1 MFLTRCACNF
11 TWSSTSTGL
20 KEGDMASTT
29 RIRAD
34 HEVTWTR
41 SITTWSKLI
50 PFCAALVTWP
60 KCRFS
65 DGPFPVSG
73 WRDIL
78 IIAWLRSQ
86 SHPKSSRGHWILS
99 KEKTRQVLCFF
110 FLIGWSLDIRSMWKI
125 KCLLSMHFLL
135 FNLIVRF
142 SISGAFVH
150 YKNKSSY
157 KYRKEIWIFGLFFL
171 WKMYSIFPSSC
182 V

>member
-1 MFLTRCACNF
+1 
-11 TWSSTSTGL
+11 
-20 KEGDMASTT
+20 MASIT

-50 PFCAALVTWP
+50 PLFCSTTWHDQ
-60 KCRFS
+60 S
-65 DGPFPVSG
+65 ADSEMGPFPFPDGGISLLLPD
-73 WRDIL
+73 RDLSL
-78 IIAWLRSQ
+78 IQKAEAIEFFPRKRLAFA
-86 SHPKSSRGHWILS
+86 RG
-99 KEKTRQVLCFF
+99 QALCFF
-110 FLIGWSLDIRSMWKI
+110 FLLIGWSLDIRSMWKI

>member
-1 MFLTRCACNF
+1 
-11 TWSSTSTGL
+11 
-20 KEGDMASTT
+20 MASIT

-50 PFCAALVTWP
+50 PLFCSTTWHDQ
-60 KCRFS
+60 S
-65 DGPFPVSG
+65 ADSEMGPFPFPDGGISLLLPD
-73 WRDIL
+73 WDLSL
-78 IIAWLRSQ
+78 IQKAAEGTEFFPRKRLARS
-86 SHPKSSRGHWILS
+86 S
-99 KEKTRQVLCFF
+99 VF

-125 KCLLSMHFLL
+125 KCLLSIHFLL

-157 KYRKEIWIFGLFFL
+157 KYRKEIWIFGLFFMKNVFDISQFL
-171 WKMYSIFPSSC
+171 RVKVSWACPTMCHFCSRVFWY
-182 V
+182 